1 MPSETTNT
9 IEPTELLTVCD
20 IRDLLTSFAAAIC
33 SDELSVVPIHYKAG
47 MWSLWRNDNLKF
59 VKKLMETTNE
69 IPEATL
75 SRLNWLAY
83 NYRSPVVAEAFL
95 DLLAEVASGSV
106 DEEEVLPAARFFELL
121 VGYVSRRPTG
131 SPQINGSNRTLMA
144 LWFPLQDPLRIALD
158 PECRITAK

>member
-9 IEPTELLTVCD
+9 IGPTELLTVCD
-20 IRDLLTSFAAAIC
+20 IRDLLTSFAAAIS
-33 SDELSVVPIHYKAG
+33 SDELSVVPIHYNAG

-59 VKKLMETTNE
+59 VKKLLETTHE

-95 DLLAEVASGSV
+95 DLLAEASGSV
-106 DEEEVLPAARFFELL
+106 DEVEVLPAARFFELL
-121 VGYVSRRPTG
+121 VDHVSHRPAG
-131 SPQINGSNRTLMA
+131 PPQINVSNRTLAA